1 MGVKV
6 RERPKGSGVYWIFI
20 DHQSKRKAKKIG
32 KDKRLAN
39 EVAKKIEAKLT
50 LGDLDLLKNLEKQI
64 TFRQY
69 AEEWLHGYVATTLKY
84 STYKGYNSI
93 LNTHLLPKFGKDP
106 LPAITRQKVKKFLLK
121 KIRKET
127 PDGRIEGL
135 SHGRVKHIKS
145 TMSGIMTQAMEDG
158 HITVN
163 PASRLG
169 YLFNSKDQTLENEI
183 EPYTAEELDTYLET
197 CEILFPQSY
206 PFFLTLARTGM
217 RLGEGLALKTGDID
231 FASQFIEIKRA
242 FVENRLTTP
251 KSGKSRRVD
260 MSPQLAATLKN
271 LIHQNK
277 VTAMKKGW
285 GEIPEWLF
293 FNEEGKPLDQG
304 NVRARIHYKVCEKSS
319 LRRARIHDLRHS
331 YATIRISAGHNIADV
346 SRQLGHASIKI
357 TVDTYYHWIPN
368 QASNEVADLDKI
380 GKNRNNPQPIR
391 NQNKK
396 GLTAVEL
403 NP

>member
-1 MGVKV
+1 ML
-6 RERPKGSGVYWIFI
+6 SDWNIY
-20 DHQSKRKAKKIG
+20 SA
-32 KDKRLAN
+32 
-39 EVAKKIEAKLT
+39 
-50 LGDLDLLKNLEKQI
+50 
-64 TFRQY
+64 
-69 AEEWLHGYVATTLKY
+69 YVA
-84 STYKGYNSI
+84 NSI
-93 LNTHLLPKFGKDP
+93 LNNHLLPEFGKDP
-106 LPAITRQKVKKFLLK
+106 LPSITREKIKRFLLK
-121 KIRKET
+121 KIRKNSPE
-127 PDGRIEGL
+127 GKKVGL
-135 SHGRVKHIKS
+135 SHGRVRHIKS

-158 HITVN
+158 HIAVN

-169 YLFNSKDQTLENEI
+169 YLFNSKDQNLENEI
-183 EPYTAEELDTYLET
+183 DPYSAEELETYLET
-197 CEILFPQSY
+197 CETRFPRTY

-231 FASQFIEIKRA
+231 FAGQFIEIKRA

-271 LIHQNK
+271 RIHQNK
-277 VTAMKKGW
+277 VTAIKKGW
-285 GEIPEWLF
+285 GKIPEWLF

-304 NVRARIHYKVCEKSS
+304 NVRARVHYKVCEKSK

-368 QASNEVADLDKI
+368 QASNEVADLDTI

-391 NQNKK
+391 NQSGRRRARALRPPTPPYVRFRIRRFMNYNE
-396 GLTAVEL
+396 T
-403 NP
+403 

>member
-1 MGVKV
+1 MIGRDK
-6 RERPKGSGVYWIFI
+6 
-20 DHQSKRKAKKIG
+20 QLAKK
-32 KDKRLAN
+32 
-39 EVAKKIEAKLT
+39 VAKKIEAKLI
-50 LGDLDLLKNLEKQI
+50 LGDLDLLKGSEKQI
-64 TFRQY
+64 TFSEY
-69 AEEWLHGYVATTLKY
+69 AQQWLEGYVATALKY

-93 LNTHLLPKFGKDP
+93 LNNHLLPKFGKDP
-106 LPAITRQKVKKFLLK
+106 LSSISREKIKLFLLE
-121 KIRKET
+121 KIRKNTSE
-127 PDGRIEGL
+127 GKKEGL

-145 TMSGIMTQAMEDG
+145 TMSGIMTQAVEDG

-169 YLFNSKDQTLENEI
+169 YLFNSKDQNLENEI
-183 EPYTAEELDTYLET
+183 DPYSAKELDTYLET
-197 CEILFPQSY
+197 CEARFPQSH

-231 FASQFIEIKRA
+231 FAGQFIEIKRA

-260 MSPQLAATLKN
+260 MSPQLSATLKN

-285 GEIPEWLF
+285 GEVPEWLF
-293 FNEEGKPLDQG
+293 FNEEGKPLDQR
-304 NVRARIHYKVCEKSS
+304 NVRTRVHYKVCEKAS
-319 LRRARIHDLRHS
+319 LRRMRIHDLRHS

-357 TVDTYYHWIPN
+357 TVDSYYHWIPN

-396 GLTAVEL
+396 GLTVAEL
-403 NP
+403 TP